1 LFDMTTHV
9 PAAPALRMGI
19 PIPTPKLGMWLFL
32 GTEIMFF
39 TAFIGTYIVMRIGS
53 PGWPSDVNVTHI
65 NITLGGIN
73 TFVLIFSSFLVV
85 VAHDAVLHRK
95 PAVARMAML
104 GTLLCGVLF
113 LGIKSVEYYGK
124 FQHDILP
131 GHIAESDAQAMNKLV
146 RDLQYRVDNRLAVM
160 FPSIE
165 KREDQL
171 AELDSKIADLTPK
184 SPDSAELKQA
194 TALKKFYSE
203 FANLRDHVRAEV
215 SLAIPAAEMDK
226 LRAEPDATKIPR
238 IVLGPFPEH
247 HGGAEEHHS
256 EPDPTTVT
264 GYFQKMQADP
274 DIGQFVSSYAVTRIR
289 PILYGNLFASNY
301 FLMTGFHAIHVI
313 VGLILFALALK
324 TPLAIGN
331 AVFVENIGLYWHFVD
346 LVWIFLFPLIYIV

>member
-1 LFDMTTHV
+1 MTHA
-9 PAAPALRMGI
+9 PAAAPALRMGI

-53 PGWPSDVNVTHI
+53 PGWPTDVHITHI
-65 NITLGGIN
+65 NIALGGIN

-85 VAHDAVLHRK
+85 VAHDAVLQKR
-95 PAVARMAML
+95 PSTARLAML

-113 LGIKSVEYYGK
+113 LGIKGVEYYGK

-146 RDLQYRVDNRLAVM
+146 GDLQKNVDGRLAAM
-160 FPSIE
+160 FPE
-165 KREDQL
+165 LDKREDQL
-171 AELDSKIADLTPK
+171 SELDTKIADLTAR
-184 SPDSAELKQA
+184 SPESPELKEA
-194 TALKKFYSE
+194 AALKKFYSE

-215 SLAIPAAEMDK
+215 SLSVPAADMEK
-226 LRAEPDATKIPR
+226 LRTEPDESKIPR
-238 IVLGPFPEH
+238 IQLGAFPEH
-247 HGGAEEHHS
+247 HGGEEEHAA
-256 EPDPTTVT
+256 DPTTVI
-264 GYFQKMQADP
+264 GYFQHMQADP
-274 DIGQFVSSYAVTRIR
+274 EIGPFVAGYEITRVR

-313 VGLILFALALK
+313 VGLILFLLALK
-324 TPLAIGN
+324 TPLAVAN

>member
-1 LFDMTTHV
+1 MTHA

-19 PIPTPKLGMWLFL
+19 PIPTAKLGMWLFL

-53 PGWPSDVNVTHI
+53 PGWPTDIHITHI

-73 TFVLIFSSFLVV
+73 TFVLIFSSFMVV
-85 VAHDAVLHRK
+85 VAHDAILQKK
-95 PAVARMAML
+95 PATARLAMIV
-104 GTLLCGVLF
+104 TLLCGVLF

-131 GHIAESDAQAMNKLV
+131 GHIPESDMQAMNKLV
-146 RDLQYRVDNRLAVM
+146 RDLQSKLDHRLVAM
-160 FPSIE
+160 FPNIE

-171 AELDSKIADLTPK
+171 SELDSKLSEPGA
-184 SPDSAELKQA
+184 A
-194 TALKKFYSE
+194 ALKKFATE
-203 FANLRDHVRAEV
+203 FANIRDHVRAEV
-215 SLAIPAAEMDK
+215 SLAVPLAEMDK
-226 LRAEPDATKIPR
+226 LRAEPDASKVPR
-238 IVLGPFPEH
+238 IQLGSFPEH
-247 HGGAEEHHS
+247 HGGEEHHA
-256 EPDPTTVT
+256 EPDATTVT

-274 DIGQFVSSYAVTRIR
+274 EVGPFLSGYEVTRIR

-313 VGLILFALALK
+313 VGLILFLLALK
-324 TPLAIGN
+324 TPLGLGN